1 MYYNKRKVRVRQVDA
16 SNAVYVDT
24 LLLYTAE
31 MTVGNRLN
39 HVTKDNI
46 INEGYVQR
54 RFWNPLLYTER
65 IRQKR

>member
-1 MYYNKRKVRVRQVDA
+1 M
-16 SNAVYVDT
+16 YVDT